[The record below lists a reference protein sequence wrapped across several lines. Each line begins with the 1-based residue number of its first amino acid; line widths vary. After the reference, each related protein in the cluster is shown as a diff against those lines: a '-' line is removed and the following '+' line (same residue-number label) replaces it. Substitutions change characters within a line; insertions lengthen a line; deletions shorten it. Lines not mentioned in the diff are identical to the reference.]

1 MVEQTEDV
9 AMLERARPKLVQG
22 CAGGNE
28 IMRMI
33 LATQVRDKGLRLM
46 CFGVHFHWRHPY

>member
-1 MVEQTEDV
+1 MVEQAEDI
-9 AMLERARPKLVQG
+9 AMLERARLKLVQR

-33 LATQVRDKGLRLM
+33 LATQVRDKSLRLM
-46 CFGVHFHWRHPY
+46 CFGVHVH